1 MITDYIKHMNYTESI
16 EYKDGI
22 YICYEDGHKELF
34 DKGKNTKEGIKD
46 IGFVWGEYARRL
58 SSIFSISL
66 KDVDIKNYVLDV
78 RYYPDIENAK
88 LDFNGIETSKKI
100 YELKSINDSTYNQL
114 KDSYIPAIGELI
126 FILKHKKELEE
137 ALEFYNINLFNDWN
151 NFLLSST
158 FANETEAYIIN
169 SNWEDFNP
177 VKIKVFEYDHYRCLL
192 LKPFGEDKRCFKN
205 LGQIINP
212 HPGYRPFENYEEC
225 WYEMLR
231 HEPFSWVI
239 DGNITRKLITE
250 VSKYNLITKEAKH
263 NFNTAF
269 TCFKFVDGTPFGK
282 RIF

>member
-34 DKGKNTKEGIKD
+34 DKGKNTKEGRRD
-46 IGFVWGEYARRL
+46 IGFVYGEYARRF
-58 SSIFSISL
+58 SSISNISL
-66 KDVDIKNYVLDV
+66 KDIDIKNHVLDIK
-78 RYYPDIENAK
+78 YHPNIENAK
-88 LDFNGIETSKKI
+88 LDFDGIETSKKI
-100 YELKSINDSTYNQL
+100 YELKSVNDSTYNQL

-126 FILKHKKELEE
+126 FILKHKEELEE
-137 ALEFYNINLFNDWN
+137 ALKFYNIDLFNNWN

-169 SNWEDFNP
+169 SDWEDFNP
-177 VKIKVFEYDHYRCLL
+177 VKIKVFEYDHHRCLL
-192 LKPFGEDKRCFKN
+192 LKPFGEDKRCFKR
-205 LGQIINP
+205 LSQITY
-212 HPGYRPFENYEEC
+212 PGYRPFENYEEC
-225 WYEMLR
+225 WYEMLK

-239 DGNITRKLITE
+239 DGNMNRKPIIE
-250 VSKYNLITKEAKH
+250 VSKYNLHTKEAKH

>member
-1 MITDYIKHMNYTESI
+1 MITDYVKHMNYTESI

-34 DKGKNTKEGIKD
+34 DEGKNTIEGRKD
-46 IGFVWGEYARRL
+46 IGFVYGEYARRF
-58 SSIFSISL
+58 SSISNISL
-66 KDVDIKNYVLDV
+66 KDVDIKNHVLDIK
-78 RYYPDIENAK
+78 YYPNIENAK
-88 LDFNGIETSKKI
+88 LDFAGIETSKKI
-100 YELKSINDSTYNQL
+100 YDLKSVNDSTYNQL

-137 ALEFYNINLFNDWN
+137 VLKFYNIDLFNDWN

-169 SNWEDFNP
+169 SDWEDFNP
-177 VKIKVFEYDHYRCLL
+177 VKLKVFEYDHHRCLL
-192 LKPFGEDKRCFKN
+192 LKPFGEDKRCFKR
-205 LGQIINP
+205 LSQITY
-212 HPGYRPFENYEEC
+212 PGYRPFENYEEC
-225 WYEMLR
+225 WYEMLK

-239 DGNITRKLITE
+239 DGNMNRKPIIE
-250 VSKYNLITKEAKH
+250 VSKYNLHTKEAKH

>member
-34 DKGKNTKEGIKD
+34 DEGKNTKEGRRD
-46 IGFVWGEYARRL
+46 IGFVYGEYARRF
-58 SSIFSISL
+58 SSISNISL
-66 KDVDIKNYVLDV
+66 KDVDIKNHVLDIK
-78 RYYPDIENAK
+78 YYPNIENAK
-88 LDFNGIETSKKI
+88 LDFDGIETSKKI
-100 YELKSINDSTYNQL
+100 YNLKSVNDFTYNQL

-137 ALEFYNINLFNDWN
+137 VLKFYNIDLFNDWN

-169 SNWEDFNP
+169 SDWEDFNP
-177 VKIKVFEYDHYRCLL
+177 VKIKVFEYDHHRCLL
-192 LKPFGEDKRCFKN
+192 LKPFGEDKRCFKS
-205 LGQIINP
+205 LSQITY
-212 HPGYRPFENYEEC
+212 PGYRPFENYEEC
-225 WYEMLR
+225 WYEMLK

-239 DGNITRKLITE
+239 DGNMNRKPIIE
-250 VSKYNLITKEAKH
+250 VSKYNLHTKEAKH

>member
-34 DKGKNTKEGIKD
+34 DKGKNTKEGRKD
-46 IGFVWGEYARRL
+46 IGFVYGEYARRF
-58 SSIFSISL
+58 SSISNISL
-66 KDVDIKNYVLDV
+66 KDVDIKNHVLDIK
-78 RYYPDIENAK
+78 YYPNIENAK
-88 LDFNGIETSKKI
+88 LDFDGIETSKKI
-100 YELKSINDSTYNQL
+100 YELKSVNDYTYNQL

-126 FILKHKKELEE
+126 FILKHKKELKEV
-137 ALEFYNINLFNDWN
+137 LKFYNIDLFNDWN

-169 SNWEDFNP
+169 SDWEDFNP
-177 VKIKVFEYDHYRCLL
+177 VKIKVFEYDHHRCLL
-192 LKPFGEDKRCFKN
+192 LKPFGEDKRCFKR
-205 LGQIINP
+205 LSQITY
-212 HPGYRPFENYEEC
+212 PGYRPFENYEEC
-225 WYEMLR
+225 WYEMLK

-239 DGNITRKLITE
+239 DGNMNRKPIIE
-250 VSKYNLITKEAKH
+250 VSKYNLHTKEAKH

>member
-1 MITDYIKHMNYTESI
+1 MITDYVKHMNYTESI

-34 DKGKNTKEGIKD
+34 DKGKNTKEGRKD
-46 IGFVWGEYARRL
+46 IGFVYGEYARCL
-58 SSIFSISL
+58 SSISNISL
-66 KDVDIKNYVLDV
+66 KDIDIKNHVLDV
-78 RYYPDIENAK
+78 RYYPYIENAK
-88 LDFNGIETSKKI
+88 LDFDGIENSKKI

-137 ALEFYNINLFNDWN
+137 ALKFYNIDLFNDWN

-169 SNWEDFNP
+169 SDWEDFNP
-177 VKIKVFEYDHYRCLL
+177 VKVKVFECDHRCLL
-192 LKPFGEDKRCFKN
+192 LKPFGEDKSCFKS
-205 LGQIINP
+205 LSQITY
-212 HPGYRPFENYEEC
+212 PGYRPFENYEEC
-225 WYEMLR
+225 WYEMLK

-239 DGNITRKLITE
+239 DGNMIRKPIIE
-250 VSKYNLITKEAKH
+250 VSKYNLLTKEAKH

>member
-1 MITDYIKHMNYTESI
+1 MITDYIKHTNYTESI

-34 DKGKNTKEGIKD
+34 DKGKNTKRGIKY
-46 IGFVWGEYARRL
+46 IGFVCGEYARRL
-58 SSIFSISL
+58 ASISNISL
-66 KDVDIKNYVLDV
+66 KDVDIKNHVLDIK
-78 RYYPDIENAK
+78 YYPNIENAK
-88 LDFNGIETSKKI
+88 LDFDGIETSKKI
-100 YELKSINDSTYNQL
+100 YELKSIDDSTYNQL

-137 ALEFYNINLFNDWN
+137 VLKFYNIDLFNDWN

-169 SNWEDFNP
+169 SDWEDFNP
-177 VKIKVFEYDHYRCLL
+177 VKLKVFEYDHHRCLL
-192 LKPFGEDKRCFKN
+192 LKPFGEDKRCFKS
-205 LGQIINP
+205 LSQITY
-212 HPGYRPFENYEEC
+212 PGYRPFENYEEC
-225 WYEMLR
+225 WYEMLK

-239 DGNITRKLITE
+239 DGNMNRKPIIE
-250 VSKYNLITKEAKH
+250 VSKYNLHTKEAKH

>member
-1 MITDYIKHMNYTESI
+1 MIIDYVKHMNYTESI

-34 DKGKNTKEGIKD
+34 DKGKNTKEGRKD
-46 IGFVWGEYARRL
+46 IGFVYGEYARRL
-58 SSIFSISL
+58 SSISNISL
-66 KDVDIKNYVLDV
+66 KDVDIKNHVLDV
-78 RYYPDIENAK
+78 RYYPYIENAK
-88 LDFNGIETSKKI
+88 LDFDGIENSKKI

-137 ALEFYNINLFNDWN
+137 VLKFYNIDLFNDWN

-169 SNWEDFNP
+169 SDWEDFNP
-177 VKIKVFEYDHYRCLL
+177 VKIKVFEYDHHRCLF
-192 LKPFGEDKRCFKN
+192 LKPFGEDKSCFKS
-205 LGQIINP
+205 LSQITY
-212 HPGYRPFENYEEC
+212 PGYRPFENYEEC
-225 WYEMLR
+225 WYEMLK

-239 DGNITRKLITE
+239 DGNMNRKPIIE
-250 VSKYNLITKEAKH
+250 VSKYNLVTKEAKH

>member
-46 IGFVWGEYARRL
+46 IGFVWGEYARCL
-58 SSIFSISL
+58 SSISSISL

-78 RYYPDIENAK
+78 IYYPDIENAK

-100 YELKSINDSTYNQL
+100 YELKSINNSTYNQL

-137 ALEFYNINLFNDWN
+137 ALEFYNIDLFNNWN

-169 SNWEDFNP
+169 SDWEDFSP
-177 VKIKVFEYDHYRCLL
+177 VKTNVFEHEHRCLL

-231 HEPFSWVI
+231 HKPFSWVI
-239 DGNITRKLITE
+239 DGNMNRKLIIE
-250 VSKYNLITKEAKH
+250 VTKYNLITKEVKH

-269 TCFKFVDGTPFGK
+269 ICFKFVDGKPFGIK
-282 RIF
+282 I

>member
-34 DKGKNTKEGIKD
+34 DKGKNTKEGRRD
-46 IGFVWGEYARRL
+46 IGFVYGEYARRF
-58 SSIFSISL
+58 SSISNISL
-66 KDVDIKNYVLDV
+66 KDVDIKNHVLDIK
-78 RYYPDIENAK
+78 YYPNIENAK
-88 LDFNGIETSKKI
+88 LDFDGIETSKKI
-100 YELKSINDSTYNQL
+100 YELKSVNDSTYNQL

-137 ALEFYNINLFNDWN
+137 VLKFYNIDLFNNWN
-151 NFLLSST
+151 NFLMSST

-169 SNWEDFNP
+169 SDWEDFNP
-177 VKIKVFEYDHYRCLL
+177 VKIKVFEYDHHRCLL
-192 LKPFGEDKRCFKN
+192 LKPFGEDKRCFKR
-205 LGQIINP
+205 LSQITY
-212 HPGYRPFENYEEC
+212 PGYRPFENYEEC
-225 WYEMLR
+225 WYEMLK

-239 DGNITRKLITE
+239 DGNMNRKPIIE
-250 VSKYNLITKEAKH
+250 VSKYNLHTKEAKH

>member
-158 FANETEAYIIN
+158 FSNETEAYIIN

-177 VKIKVFEYDHYRCLL
+177 VKIKVFEYDHYRCLF

-239 DGNITRKLITE
+239 YGNMTRKLITE

>member
-34 DKGKNTKEGIKD
+34 DKGKNTKEGRRD
-46 IGFVWGEYARRL
+46 IGFVYGEYARRF
-58 SSIFSISL
+58 SSISNISL
-66 KDVDIKNYVLDV
+66 KDIDIKNHVLDIK
-78 RYYPDIENAK
+78 YYPNIENAK
-88 LDFNGIETSKKI
+88 LDFDGIETSKKI
-100 YELKSINDSTYNQL
+100 YELKSANDSTYNQL

-137 ALEFYNINLFNDWN
+137 ALKFYNIDLFNNWN

-169 SNWEDFNP
+169 SDWEDFNP
-177 VKIKVFEYDHYRCLL
+177 VKLKVFEYDNHRCLL
-192 LKPFGEDKRCFKN
+192 LKPFGEDKRCFKK
-205 LGQIINP
+205 LSQIIY
-212 HPGYRPFENYEEC
+212 PGYRPFENYEEC
-225 WYEMLR
+225 WYEMLK

-239 DGNITRKLITE
+239 DGNMNRKPIIE
-250 VSKYNLITKEAKH
+250 VSKYNLHTKEAKH
-263 NFNTAF
+263 NFNTSF